1 MDWLRRLAKN
11 RLLDVGAAVILLAL
25 VARWP
30 VVLPARWRDYDF
42 NQYYVGS
49 RMILERQN
57 PYRMSIHPMSAA
69 LGFTYGPHMPVATYP
84 PSFLS
89 LFMLLAALPPRA
101 AYGVWVF
108 TEIGSLVIIL
118 WLMRR
123 LLGERLSARGWL
135 FVAVLT
141 TTSRT
146 VTYNLL
152 FSQTQLLLAA
162 MVLAA
167 YAAHRAG
174 RHGWACLTISAAGIL
189 KFYPFVLLPWFL
201 WCGGGTARARWYRL
215 LGVTGFVLGVV
226 ALTGPSLW
234 RDFFQY
240 SIPEGVGDEIGRT
253 FNYSLSGLV
262 TNLGYA
268 RHGYHPTPGE
278 KQWWWFMGTMT
289 GLIVIGVAYYACLA
303 TRHDPETQF
312 CLLCVAMLAGTVT
325 VQGFYFIFLAFPLT
339 VAALRIAA
347 KPTVWP
353 VICLAL
359 IVWALNHLNPP
370 DFFQRHPTW
379 YIFVNEIPLY
389 GVLGTGVFFWREI
402 WNHRGPI
409 PALASD

>member
-1 MDWLRRLAKN
+1 MNWLRRLARN
-11 RLLDVGAAVILLAL
+11 RLLDVGAVAILLAL
-25 VARWP
+25 VSRWP
-30 VVLPARWRDYDF
+30 VVLPSRWNDYDF

-49 RMILERQN
+49 RMLLQGQN
-57 PYRMSIHPMSAA
+57 PYRMSIRPMSVA
-69 LGFTYGPHMPVATYP
+69 LGFTYSEHLPVAGYP
-84 PSFLS
+84 PSFLW
-89 LFMLLAALPPRA
+89 LFMPLAALPPRA
-101 AYGVWVF
+101 AYAIWGF

-118 WLMRR
+118 WLVRR

-135 FVAVLT
+135 FVAMLT

-174 RHGWACLTISAAGIL
+174 RYGWACLTISAAGIL

-201 WCGGGTARARWYRL
+201 WSGGGTVRARWYRL
-215 LGVTGFVLGVV
+215 LGVIGFVVTIV
-226 ALTGPSLW
+226 SLTGPSLW

-240 SIPEGVGDEIGRT
+240 SIPAGVGDEIGRT

-268 RHGYHPTPGE
+268 HHGFHPSPGA

-289 GLIVIGVAYYACLA
+289 GLIVIAAAYYACEVNQ
-303 TRHDPETQF
+303 RDPETQF
-312 CLLCVAMLAGTVT
+312 CLLCVAMLVGTVT

-339 VAALRIAA
+339 VAALHVAA
-347 KPTVWP
+347 KPTVWR
-353 VICLAL
+353 VIYLAL
-359 IVWALNHLNPP
+359 IVLALNALNPP

-379 YIFVNEIPLY
+379 YIFVNEVPLY
-389 GVLGTGVFFWREI
+389 GVLGVGLFFWREI
-402 WNHRGPI
+402 WNPRGAI
-409 PALASD
+409 PALAVG